1 MRNFSKDVAVAVL
14 SAIAMSSIGVGS
26 AAAADVTVPQYR
38 ESQEYYRE
46 PPIDER
52 YIYRPPA
59 AVYPAPPAVTYYEY
73 EPRPVVV
80 VPGAYYPRR
89 PYFYGRPYAFRGHGP
104 YFARGYG
111 RYGGPRNY
119 GRRW

>member
-1 MRNFSKDVAVAVL
+1 MRNFSKHMAVAVL
-14 SAIAMSSIGVGS
+14 GAIAMSSIGIGS
-26 AAAADVTVPQYR
+26 AGAADVTMPQYR
-38 ESQEYYRE
+38 ESQEY
-46 PPIDER
+46 
-52 YIYRPPA
+52 YRPPA

-80 VPGAYYPRR
+80 VPGAYYR
-89 PYFYGRPYAFRGHGP
+89 PYLYGRPYAFRGHGP

-111 RYGGPRNY
+111 RYGGPHY